1 MAFRAIRCSCA
12 GAERYAPPRMTPLG
26 VSSVPGGAAG
36 ANGRREL
43 RRPRALPSGRAVVGG
58 FLVAAAVV
66 GVVAVSTSGT
76 GTPSEAYAVV
86 TADVDAGEV
95 LRPDH
100 LDLVPLELP
109 DEQRAVSYTDLAVLD
124 GATALA
130 PLAAGQLVQSS
141 DVAKPPGGPGLA
153 SVSLPVEPAR
163 ALEGELRRGDRVD
176 VIATSTEGGVP
187 TTRTVSAGAVV
198 VEVVEE
204 GGAGLG
210 GPSGLAVELAVPPE
224 DLEAVAE
231 AGAVATVTLA
241 RTTGVAAG
249 DAARPPSP

>member
-1 MAFRAIRCSCA
+1 
-12 GAERYAPPRMTPLG
+12 MTDLG
-26 VSSVPGGAAG
+26 VSSSPKGTTRADAP
-36 ANGRREL
+36 RREL
-43 RRPRALPSGRAVVGG
+43 RRPPALPSGRAVVGG

-66 GVVAVSTSGT
+66 GVVAVASG
-76 GTPSEAYAVV
+76 GSETPADAYAVV
-86 TADVDAGEV
+86 TVDIDAGQV
-95 LRPDH
+95 LRPDD
-100 LDLVPLELP
+100 LELVPVDLP

-163 ALEGELRRGDRVD
+163 ALDGELRRGDRVD
-176 VIATSTEGGVP
+176 VIATSTEGGGP
-187 TTRTVSAGAVV
+187 STRTVTAGALVIDV
-198 VEVVEE
+198 TEQ
-204 GGAGLG
+204 GGGGLG
-210 GPSGLAVELAVPPE
+210 GPTELSVELAVPPE

-249 DAARPPSP
+249 DPSASPSP

>member
-1 MAFRAIRCSCA
+1 
-12 GAERYAPPRMTPLG
+12 MTDLG
-26 VSSVPGGAAG
+26 VSSGPKGDAGPGGP
-36 ANGRREL
+36 RREV
-43 RRPRALPSGRAVVGG
+43 RRPAGLPSGRAVVGG

-66 GVVAVSTSGT
+66 GVVAVATGGT
-76 GTPSEAYAVV
+76 EAPDDAYAVV
-86 TADVDAGEV
+86 RVDVDAGEV
-95 LRPDH
+95 LRPDD
-100 LDLVPLELP
+100 LGLVPLDLP

-163 ALEGELRRGDRVD
+163 ALDGELRRGDRVD
-176 VIATSTEGGVP
+176 VIATSTEGGAP
-187 TTRTVSAGAVV
+187 RTRTVTAGALVIDV
-198 VEVVEE
+198 VES
-204 GGAGLG
+204 GGSGLG
-210 GPSGLAVELAVPPE
+210 GPTELSVELAVPPE

-241 RTTGVAAG
+241 RTTGVAP
-249 DAARPPSP
+249 DERSTPPSP

>member
-1 MAFRAIRCSCA
+1 
-12 GAERYAPPRMTPLG
+12 MTDLG
-26 VSSVPGGAAG
+26 VSSGTRGSTGAG
-36 ANGRREL
+36 TPRREV
-43 RRPRALPSGRAVVGG
+43 RRPSALPSGRAVVGG

-66 GVVAVSTSGT
+66 GVVAVAT
-76 GTPSEAYAVV
+76 GRSETPADRYASVRV
-86 TADVDAGEV
+86 DVDAGEV
-95 LRPDH
+95 LHPDD
-100 LDLVPLELP
+100 LELVPLDLP
-109 DEQRAVSYTDLAVLD
+109 DAQRAVSYTDLSVLD

-163 ALEGELRRGDRVD
+163 ALDGELRRGDRVD
-176 VIATSTEGGVP
+176 VIATSTEGGGP
-187 TTRTVSAGAVV
+187 STRTVTAGALVIDV
-198 VEVVEE
+198 VEQ
-204 GGAGLG
+204 GG
-210 GPSGLAVELAVPPE
+210 SGLAGPTALSVELAVPPD

-249 DAARPPSP
+249 DRSAPPSP

>member
-1 MAFRAIRCSCA
+1 
-12 GAERYAPPRMTPLG
+12 MTDLG
-26 VSSVPGGAAG
+26 VSSSPKGTTRADAP
-36 ANGRREL
+36 RREL
-43 RRPRALPSGRAVVGG
+43 RRPPALPSGRAVVGG

-66 GVVAVSTSGT
+66 GVVAVASG
-76 GTPSEAYAVV
+76 GSETPADAYAVV
-86 TADVDAGEV
+86 TVDIDAGQV
-95 LRPDH
+95 LRPDD
-100 LDLVPLELP
+100 LELVPVDLP

-163 ALEGELRRGDRVD
+163 ALDGELRRGDRVD
-176 VIATSTEGGVP
+176 VIATSTEGGGP
-187 TTRTVSAGAVV
+187 STRTVTAGALVIDV
-198 VEVVEE
+198 VEQ
-204 GGAGLG
+204 GGGGLG
-210 GPSGLAVELAVPPE
+210 GPTELSVELAVPPE

-231 AGAVATVTLA
+231 AGAGATVTLA

-249 DAARPPSP
+249 DRSASPSP

>member
-1 MAFRAIRCSCA
+1 
-12 GAERYAPPRMTPLG
+12 MTDLG
-26 VSSVPGGAAG
+26 VSSGPRDAAR
-36 ANGRREL
+36 ASSPRREV
-43 RRPRALPSGRAVVGG
+43 RRPSALPSGRAVVGG

-66 GVVAVSTSGT
+66 GVVAVASG
-76 GTPSEAYAVV
+76 GTATPADSYAVATV
-86 TADVDAGEV
+86 DVDAGEV
-95 LRPDH
+95 LRSGD
-100 LDLVPLELP
+100 LELVPLDLP
-109 DEQRAVSYTDLAVLD
+109 DPQRAVSYTDLSVLD

-176 VIATSTEGGVP
+176 VIATSTEGGGP
-187 TTRTVSAGAVV
+187 ATRTVTAGALVIDV
-198 VEVVEE
+198 VER
-204 GGAGLG
+204 GGSGLG
-210 GPSGLAVELAVPPE
+210 GPTELSVELAVPPE

-249 DAARPPSP
+249 DRSATPSP

>member
-12 GAERYAPPRMTPLG
+12 GAEGYAPAQMTGLG
-26 VSSVPGGAAG
+26 VSSAPARATGGDG
-36 ANGRREL
+36 ARREL
-43 RRPRALPSGRAVVGG
+43 RRRRALPSGRAVVGG

-76 GTPSEAYAVV
+76 GTPSDAYAVV
-86 TADVDAGEV
+86 TVDVDAGQV
-95 LRPDH
+95 LRADH
-100 LDLVPLELP
+100 LDLVPLDLP
-109 DEQRAVSYTDLAVLD
+109 DQQRAVSYTDLAVLE
-124 GATALA
+124 GATALG

-176 VIATSTEGGVP
+176 VIATTTEGGAP
-187 TTRTVSAGAVV
+187 TTRTVSAGALVV
-198 VEVVEE
+198 DVVEE
-204 GGAGLG
+204 GGGLG
-210 GPSGLAVELAVPPE
+210 GPSELAVELAVPPE

-241 RTTGVAAG
+241 RTTGVAG
-249 DAARPPSP
+249 DAGPSA